1 MSDATQPPTAL
12 ILVVDDDRT
21 LRALLRL
28 AMEEEGYQVAEV
40 SQGEQCLAEFSRLQP
55 DMVLLDITLPGVGGL
70 EVLRRI
76 RANRDNAKVLMF
88 SMHEDPVFAS
98 RAMQAGAR
106 GYITKNNA
114 ADHLVEA
121 VSKVLEG
128 KIYLSPDMAQQLA
141 ILNID
146 SGTSALSDLSR
157 RELEILRLLGE
168 GKSMNEISDVLG
180 ISYKTVA
187 NNLTQIKSK
196 LDINKTAELMRFA
209 ISHGLSS

>member
-1 MSDATQPPTAL
+1 MKQTTT
-12 ILVVDDDRT
+12 ILVVDDHPIV
-21 LRALLRL
+21 RAGCRQLIMQIPSVEVIE
-28 AMEEEGYQVAEV
+28 AETGEEGY
-40 SQGEQCLAEFSRLQP
+40 RLLQENNP
-55 DMVLLDITLPGVGGL
+55 DMVLLDITLPGIGGL

-76 RANRDNAKVLMF
+76 RANREDAKVLMF

-121 VSKVLEG
+121 VEDVLAGKV
-128 KIYLSPDMAQQLA
+128 YLSPDVAQQLA
-141 ILNID
+141 MLNIGT
-146 SGTSALSDLSR
+146 GTSALSDLSR

-168 GKSMNEISDVLG
+168 GKSMTEISGVLG

-196 LDINKTAELMRFA
+196 LSISKTAELMRFA

>member
-1 MSDATQPPTAL
+1 MKPTIT
-12 ILVVDDDRT
+12 ILVVDDHPIV
-21 LRALLRL
+21 RAGCRQLIQQIPS
-28 AMEEEGYQVAEV
+28 AKIIEAETGEEGY
-40 SQGEQCLAEFSRLQP
+40 RLFQENYP
-55 DMVLLDITLPGVGGL
+55 DMVLLDITLPGIGGL
-70 EVLRRI
+70 EILRKM
-76 RANRDNAKVLMF
+76 RANRENAKILMF

-121 VSKVLEG
+121 IEKVLAG
-128 KIYLSPDMAQQLA
+128 KTYLSPDTAQQLA
-141 ILNID
+141 MLNIG
-146 SGTSALSDLSR
+146 SETSALSDLSR

-168 GKSMNEISDVLG
+168 GKSMSEISEILG

-196 LDINKTAELMRFA
+196 LDISKTAELMRFA
-209 ISHGLSS
+209 IGHGLSS

>member
-1 MSDATQPPTAL
+1 MKQTVT
-12 ILVVDDDRT
+12 ILVVDDHPIV
-21 LRALLRL
+21 RAGCRQLIQQIPNVNIVEAETGEDGYRL
-28 AMEEEGYQVAEV
+28 FQESY
-40 SQGEQCLAEFSRLQP
+40 P
-55 DMVLLDITLPGVGGL
+55 DMVLLDITLPGIGGL
-70 EVLRRI
+70 EILRKM
-76 RANRDNAKVLMF
+76 RANRENAKILMF

-121 VSKVLEG
+121 VESVLNG
-128 KIYLSPDMAQQLA
+128 KTYLSPDVAQQLA
-141 ILNID
+141 MLNIGA
-146 SGTSALSDLSR
+146 GTSALSDLSR

-168 GKSMNEISDVLG
+168 GNSMTEISGILG

-187 NNLTQIKSK
+187 NNLTQIKNK
-196 LDINKTAELMRFA
+196 LDISKTAELMRFA

>member
-1 MSDATQPPTAL
+1 MEHAVTTT
-12 ILVVDDDRT
+12 ILVVDDHPIV
-21 LRALLRL
+21 RAGCRQLIQQIPSANVVEAETGEDGYRL
-28 AMEEEGYQVAEV
+28 FQEIY
-40 SQGEQCLAEFSRLQP
+40 P
-55 DMVLLDITLPGVGGL
+55 DMVLLDITLPGIGGL
-70 EVLRRI
+70 EILRKM
-76 RANRDNAKVLMF
+76 RANRENAKVLMF

-121 VSKVLEG
+121 VQKVLDG
-128 KIYLSPDMAQQLA
+128 KTYLSPDTAQQLA
-141 ILNID
+141 MLNV
-146 SGTSALSDLSR
+146 GAETSQLSDLSR

-168 GKSMNEISDVLG
+168 GKSMTEIADLLG

-196 LDINKTAELMRFA
+196 LAISKTAELMRFA

>member
-1 MSDATQPPTAL
+1 MKPTVT
-12 ILVVDDDRT
+12 ILVVDDHPIV
-21 LRALLRL
+21 RAGCRQLIQQIPSAKVIEAETGEDGYRL
-28 AMEEEGYQVAEV
+28 FQENY
-40 SQGEQCLAEFSRLQP
+40 P
-55 DMVLLDITLPGVGGL
+55 DMVLLDITLPGIGGL
-70 EVLRRI
+70 EVLRKMC
-76 RANRDNAKVLMF
+76 ANRENSKILMF

-106 GYITKNNA
+106 GYITKNDA

-121 VSKVLEG
+121 VESVLG
-128 KIYLSPDMAQQLA
+128 GDVYLSHEMAQQLA
-141 ILNID
+141 MLNIGV
-146 SGTSALSDLSR
+146 GTSALSDLSR

-168 GKSMNEISDVLG
+168 GKSMNDIADVLG

>member
-1 MSDATQPPTAL
+1 MNVIT
-12 ILVVDDDRT
+12 ILVVDDHPIV
-21 LRALLRL
+21 RAGCRQLIQQIPNTKVIE
-28 AMEEEGYQVAEV
+28 AETGEEGY
-40 SQGEQCLAEFSRLQP
+40 RLFQENYP
-55 DMVLLDITLPGVGGL
+55 DMVLLDITLPGIGGL
-70 EVLRRI
+70 EVLRKM
-76 RANRDNAKVLMF
+76 RANRENAKVLMF

-98 RAMQAGAR
+98 RAMQAGAK

-114 ADHLVEA
+114 ADYLVEA
-121 VSKVLEG
+121 VEKVLAG
-128 KIYLSPDMAQQLA
+128 KTYLSPDTAQQLA
-141 ILNID
+141 MLNIGA
-146 SGTSALSDLSR
+146 GTSVLSDLSR

-168 GKSMNEISDVLG
+168 GKSMTEISNLLG

>member
-1 MSDATQPPTAL
+1 MKQATT
-12 ILVVDDDRT
+12 ILVVDDHPIV
-21 LRALLRL
+21 RAGCRQLIMQLQNVKVIE
-28 AMEEEGYQVAEV
+28 AETGEEGY
-40 SQGEQCLAEFSRLQP
+40 RLFQESYP
-55 DMVLLDITLPGVGGL
+55 DMVLLDITLPGIGGL

-76 RANRDNAKVLMF
+76 RANRENAKVLMF

-98 RAMQAGAR
+98 RAMQAGAK

-114 ADHLVEA
+114 ADHLVGA
-121 VSKVLEG
+121 VEDVLAG
-128 KIYLSPDMAQQLA
+128 KTYLSPDVAQQLA
-141 ILNID
+141 MLNIGA
-146 SGTSALSDLSR
+146 GTSALSDLSR

-168 GKSMNEISDVLG
+168 GKSMTEISGVLG

-196 LDINKTAELMRFA
+196 LAITKTAELMRFA

>member
-1 MSDATQPPTAL
+1 MNVIT
-12 ILVVDDDRT
+12 ILVVDDHPIV
-21 LRALLRL
+21 RAGCRQLIQQIPNTKVIE
-28 AMEEEGYQVAEV
+28 AETGEEGY
-40 SQGEQCLAEFSRLQP
+40 RLFQENYP
-55 DMVLLDITLPGVGGL
+55 DMVLLDITLPGIGGL
-70 EVLRRI
+70 EVLRKM
-76 RANRDNAKVLMF
+76 RANRENAKVLMF

-98 RAMQAGAR
+98 RAMQAGAK

-114 ADHLVEA
+114 ADYLVEA
-121 VSKVLEG
+121 VEKVLAG
-128 KIYLSPDMAQQLA
+128 KTYLSPDTAQQLA
-141 ILNID
+141 MLNIGA
-146 SGTSALSDLSR
+146 GTSALSDLSR

-168 GKSMNEISDVLG
+168 GKSMTEISNLLG

>member
-1 MSDATQPPTAL
+1 MTPNIT
-12 ILVVDDDRT
+12 ILVVDDHPIVRSGVRQLIQQIPNVKVVEAETGED
-21 LRALLRL
+21 
-28 AMEEEGYQVAEV
+28 GYKQFQDVY
-40 SQGEQCLAEFSRLQP
+40 P
-55 DMVLLDITLPGVGGL
+55 DMVLLDITLPGIGGL

-76 RANRDNAKVLMF
+76 RAYRDDAKVLMF

-121 VSKVLEG
+121 VEKVLDG
-128 KIYLSPDMAQQLA
+128 KVYLSADTAQELA
-141 ILNID
+141 MLNIGA
-146 SGTSALSDLSR
+146 GTSALSDLSR

-187 NNLTQIKSK
+187 NNLTQIKNK
-196 LDINKTAELMRFA
+196 LDISKTAELMRFA

>member
-1 MSDATQPPTAL
+1 MNVIT
-12 ILVVDDDRT
+12 ILVVDDHPIV
-21 LRALLRL
+21 RAGCRQLIQQIPNTKVIE
-28 AMEEEGYQVAEV
+28 AETGEEGY
-40 SQGEQCLAEFSRLQP
+40 RLFQENYP
-55 DMVLLDITLPGVGGL
+55 DMVLLDITLPGIGGL
-70 EVLRRI
+70 EVLRKM
-76 RANRDNAKVLMF
+76 RANRENAKVLMF

-98 RAMQAGAR
+98 RAMQAGAK

-114 ADHLVEA
+114 ADYLVEA
-121 VSKVLEG
+121 VEKVLTG
-128 KIYLSPDMAQQLA
+128 KTYLSPDTAQQLA
-141 ILNID
+141 MLNIGA
-146 SGTSALSDLSR
+146 GTSALSDLSR

-168 GKSMNEISDVLG
+168 GKSMTEISDLLG

>member
-1 MSDATQPPTAL
+1 MKQAL
-12 ILVVDDDRT
+12 TILVVDDHPIV
-21 LRALLRL
+21 RAGCRQLIQQIPSATVLE
-28 AMEEEGYQVAEV
+28 AETGEEGY
-40 SQGEQCLAEFSRLQP
+40 RLFQESQP

-76 RANRDNAKVLMF
+76 RANREDAKVLMF

-98 RAMQAGAR
+98 RAMQSGAR

-121 VSKVLEG
+121 VSKVLDG

-141 ILNID
+141 MLNID
-146 SGTSALSDLSR
+146 AGTSALSDLSR

-168 GKSMNEISDVLG
+168 GKSMTEISEVLG

-196 LDINKTAELMRFA
+196 LDISKTAELMRFA
-209 ISHGLSS
+209 ISHGIAS

>member
-1 MSDATQPPTAL
+1 MKHAIT
-12 ILVVDDDRT
+12 ILVIDDHPIV
-21 LRALLRL
+21 RAGCRQLIQQIPSASVVEAETGEDGYRL
-28 AMEEEGYQVAEV
+28 FQEIY
-40 SQGEQCLAEFSRLQP
+40 P
-55 DMVLLDITLPGVGGL
+55 DMVLLDITLPGIGGL
-70 EVLRRI
+70 EILRKI
-76 RANRDNAKVLMF
+76 RANREQAKVLMF

-121 VSKVLEG
+121 VEKVLEG
-128 KIYLSPDMAQQLA
+128 KTYLSPDTAQQLA
-141 ILNID
+141 MLNI
-146 SGTSALSDLSR
+146 GAETSQLSDLSR

-168 GKSMNEISDVLG
+168 GKSMTETAELLG

>member
-1 MSDATQPPTAL
+1 MKQTIT
-12 ILVVDDDRT
+12 ILVVDDHPIV
-21 LRALLRL
+21 RAGCRQLIQQISSSKVVE
-28 AMEEEGYQVAEV
+28 AETGEEGY
-40 SQGEQCLAEFSRLQP
+40 RLFQEIYP
-55 DMVLLDITLPGVGGL
+55 DMVLLDITLPGLGGL
-70 EVLRRI
+70 EILRKM
-76 RANRDNAKVLMF
+76 RANRENAKILMF

-98 RAMQAGAR
+98 RAIQAGAK

-121 VSKVLEG
+121 IETVLAG
-128 KIYLSPDMAQQLA
+128 KTYLSPDTAQQLA
-141 ILNID
+141 MLNVGAG
-146 SGTSALSDLSR
+146 SSALSDLSR

-168 GKSMNEISDVLG
+168 GKSMTEIAGVLG

-209 ISHGLSS
+209 ISHGLST

>member
-1 MSDATQPPTAL
+1 VDDHPIVRAGCRQLIQQIPTANVL
-12 ILVVDDDRT
+12 EAET
-21 LRALLRL
+21 G
-28 AMEEEGYQVAEV
+28 EEGYRLFQ
-40 SQGEQCLAEFSRLQP
+40 EQYP
-55 DMVLLDITLPGVGGL
+55 DMVLLDITLPGMGGL

-76 RANRDNAKVLMF
+76 RANREDAKVLMF

-98 RAMQAGAR
+98 RAMQSGAK

-121 VSKVLEG
+121 VEKVLDG

-141 ILNID
+141 MLNID
-146 SGTSALSDLSR
+146 AGTSALSDLSR

>member
-1 MSDATQPPTAL
+1 MTKEIL
-12 ILVVDDDRT
+12 ILVVDDHPIV
-21 LRALLRL
+21 RAGVRQLIQQIPS
-28 AMEEEGYQVAEV
+28 AKVEEAETGEEGYRLFQE
-40 SQGEQCLAEFSRLQP
+40 LQP
-55 DMVLLDITLPGVGGL
+55 DMVLLDITLPGIGGL

-76 RANRDNAKVLMF
+76 RANREDAKVLMF

-121 VSKVLEG
+121 IEKVLAG
-128 KIYLSPDMAQQLA
+128 KVYLSADTAQELA
-141 ILNID
+141 MLNIGQ
-146 SGTSALSDLSR
+146 GTSALSDLSR

-168 GKSMNEISDVLG
+168 GRSMTDISDVLG

-187 NNLTQIKSK
+187 NNLTQIKNK
-196 LDINKTAELMRFA
+196 LEISKTAELMRFA

>member
-1 MSDATQPPTAL
+1 MIT
-12 ILVVDDDRT
+12 ILVIDDHPIV
-21 LRALLRL
+21 RAGCKQLIQQIPSTKVVE
-28 AMEEEGYQVAEV
+28 AETGEEGYKLFQEIY
-40 SQGEQCLAEFSRLQP
+40 P
-55 DMVLLDITLPGVGGL
+55 DMVLLDITLPGLGGL
-70 EVLRRI
+70 EILRKM
-76 RANRDNAKVLMF
+76 RANRENAKILMF

-98 RAMQAGAR
+98 RAMQTGAR

-121 VSKVLEG
+121 VEKVLAG
-128 KIYLSPDMAQQLA
+128 KTYLSPDTAQQLA
-141 ILNID
+141 MLNV
-146 SGTSALSDLSR
+146 GAGESALSDLSR

-168 GKSMNEISDVLG
+168 GKSMTEIAGVLG

-209 ISHGLSS
+209 IAHGLST

>member
-1 MSDATQPPTAL
+1 MKQAL
-12 ILVVDDDRT
+12 TILVVDDHPIV
-21 LRALLRL
+21 RAGCRQLIQQIPSATVLE
-28 AMEEEGYQVAEV
+28 AETGEEGY
-40 SQGEQCLAEFSRLQP
+40 RLFQESQP

-76 RANRDNAKVLMF
+76 RANREDAKVLMF

-98 RAMQAGAR
+98 RAMQSGAR

-121 VSKVLEG
+121 VSKVLDG

-141 ILNID
+141 MLNID
-146 SGTSALSDLSR
+146 AGTSALSDLSR

-168 GKSMNEISDVLG
+168 GKSMTEFSEVLG

-196 LDINKTAELMRFA
+196 LDISKTAELMRFA
-209 ISHGLSS
+209 ISHGIAS

>member
-1 MSDATQPPTAL
+1 MNVIT
-12 ILVVDDDRT
+12 ILVVDDHPIV
-21 LRALLRL
+21 RAGCRQLIQQIPNTKVLE
-28 AMEEEGYQVAEV
+28 AETGEEGY
-40 SQGEQCLAEFSRLQP
+40 RLFQENYP
-55 DMVLLDITLPGVGGL
+55 DMVLLDITLPGIGGL
-70 EVLRRI
+70 EVLRKM
-76 RANRDNAKVLMF
+76 RANRENAKVLMF

-98 RAMQAGAR
+98 RAMQAGAK

-114 ADHLVEA
+114 ADYLVEA
-121 VSKVLEG
+121 VEKVLAG
-128 KIYLSPDMAQQLA
+128 KTYLSPDTAQQLA
-141 ILNID
+141 MLNIGA
-146 SGTSALSDLSR
+146 GTSALSDLSR

-168 GKSMNEISDVLG
+168 GKSMTEISNLLG

>member
-1 MSDATQPPTAL
+1 MNVIT
-12 ILVVDDDRT
+12 ILVVDDHPIV
-21 LRALLRL
+21 RAGCRQLIQQIPN
-28 AMEEEGYQVAEV
+28 AKVIEAETGEEGY
-40 SQGEQCLAEFSRLQP
+40 RLFQENYP
-55 DMVLLDITLPGVGGL
+55 DMVLLDITLPGIGGL
-70 EVLRRI
+70 EVLRKM
-76 RANRDNAKVLMF
+76 RANRENAKVLMF

-98 RAMQAGAR
+98 RAMQAGAK

-114 ADHLVEA
+114 ADYLVEA
-121 VSKVLEG
+121 VEKVLAG
-128 KIYLSPDMAQQLA
+128 KTYLSPDTAQQLA
-141 ILNID
+141 MLNIGA
-146 SGTSALSDLSR
+146 GTSALSDLSR

-168 GKSMNEISDVLG
+168 GKSMTEISNVLG

>member
-1 MSDATQPPTAL
+1 
-12 ILVVDDDRT
+12 
-21 LRALLRL
+21 
-28 AMEEEGYQVAEV
+28 
-40 SQGEQCLAEFSRLQP
+40 
-55 DMVLLDITLPGVGGL
+55 MVLLDITLPGIGGL
-70 EVLRRI
+70 EVLRKI
-76 RANRDNAKVLMF
+76 RAYREDTKVLMF

-98 RAMQAGAR
+98 RAMQAGAK

-121 VSKVLEG
+121 VNKVLDG
-128 KIYLSPDMAQQLA
+128 KTYLSPDTAQQLA
-141 ILNID
+141 MLNIGA
-146 SGTSALSDLSR
+146 GTSALSDLSR
-157 RELEILRLLGE
+157 RELEILRLVGE

-196 LDINKTAELMRFA
+196 LDISKTAELMRFA

>member
-1 MSDATQPPTAL
+1 MKQELT
-12 ILVVDDDRT
+12 ILVVDDHPIV
-21 LRALLRL
+21 RAGCRQLIQQIPT
-28 AMEEEGYQVAEV
+28 ANVVEAETGEEGY
-40 SQGEQCLAEFSRLQP
+40 RLFQETHP

-76 RANRDNAKVLMF
+76 RANKEDAKVLMF

-98 RAMQAGAR
+98 RAMQSGAR

-121 VSKVLEG
+121 VSKVLDG

-141 ILNID
+141 MLNID

-168 GKSMNEISDVLG
+168 GKSMTEISEVLG

-196 LDINKTAELMRFA
+196 LDISKTAELMRFA
-209 ISHGLSS
+209 ISHGISS

>member
-1 MSDATQPPTAL
+1 MKQNTT
-12 ILVVDDDRT
+12 ILVVDDHPIV
-21 LRALLRL
+21 RAGCRQLIMKIP
-28 AMEEEGYQVAEV
+28 AVKVIEAETGEEGYRMFQEIY
-40 SQGEQCLAEFSRLQP
+40 P
-55 DMVLLDITLPGVGGL
+55 DMVLLDITLPGIGGL

-76 RANRDNAKVLMF
+76 RANRENAKVLMF

-98 RAMQAGAR
+98 RAMQAGAK

-121 VSKVLEG
+121 VEDVLAG
-128 KIYLSPDMAQQLA
+128 KTYLSPDVAQQLA
-141 ILNID
+141 MLNIGA
-146 SGTSALSDLSR
+146 GTSALSDLSR

-168 GKSMNEISDVLG
+168 GRSMTEMSGVLG

-196 LDINKTAELMRFA
+196 LAISKTAELMRFA